1 MEMSKNYKG
10 IDLLNK
16 ILEFIEMTP
25 NEKEWNNKS
34 LSTNKPRQ
42 IRLQQIH
49 SLLKAFSLMGNK
61 NLFEK
66 TTNYFNP
73 DLRSEIN
80 SILNGDFIKNKEI
93 EDFCELINF
102 AKQFLQENNHD
113 FDESIKLNELSFIY
127 PKLIDFKIKLREII
141 GFNSGWLETSATF
154 SLFHI
159 FLTNAISSNL
169 NNKYSDLD
177 HVLELFI
184 NPSGKYFSE
193 NELIEKFGFPTDDL
207 YQIEMDNY

>member
-1 MEMSKNYKG
+1 
-10 IDLLNK
+10 
-16 ILEFIEMTP
+16 
-25 NEKEWNNKS
+25 
-34 LSTNKPRQ
+34 
-42 IRLQQIH
+42 
-49 SLLKAFSLMGNK
+49 
-61 NLFEK
+61 
-66 TTNYFNP
+66 
-73 DLRSEIN
+73 
-80 SILNGDFIKNKEI
+80 
-93 EDFCELINF
+93 
-102 AKQFLQENNHD
+102 
-113 FDESIKLNELSFIY
+113 
-127 PKLIDFKIKLREII
+127 LREII